1 MMMKHDEIKQ
11 KLFALIDGP
20 LSEQERALVEEHIPS
35 CRECAKALEE
45 WQKISGVLFSLP
57 AFSEAAEDQF
67 VSKVMARL
75 SPAFGLQTPA
85 APSRW
90 NILQWLVPLAGSAV
104 AAAWVFFSVL
114 PGTPGLSSTASAE
127 NYFSDND
134 SSYSASQSGIVPASA
149 TEDMV
154 VALIK

>member
-35 CRECAKALEE
+35 CHECAKALEE

-75 SPAFGLQTPA
+75 SPASDLESQA

-90 NILQWLVPLAGSAV
+90 NTLQWLVPLAGSAV
-104 AAAWVFFSVL
+104 AAAWVFFAVL

-127 NYFSDND
+127 NFFSDND
-134 SSYSASQSGIVPASA
+134 SSYSTSQSGIVPASA